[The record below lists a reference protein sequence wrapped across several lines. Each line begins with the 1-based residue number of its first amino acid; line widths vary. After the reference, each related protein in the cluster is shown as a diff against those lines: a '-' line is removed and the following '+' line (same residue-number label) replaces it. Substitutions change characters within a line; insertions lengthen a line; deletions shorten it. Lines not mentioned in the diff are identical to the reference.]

1 MSSDPRKNRYRKR
14 NPLRHRRDSN
24 ARGHTRKKVER
35 EPKTF
40 IDIKND
46 IETKS
51 EEQLIEERINGLKS
65 SLFNLNNNLEQ
76 PIRGID
82 ELGLKIL
89 GLEGRIIDL
98 RKMNYKNLIY
108 LEKKQLELGK
118 KWNSEHSFLK
128 ISAEEKTSEIRISL
142 SNLQR
147 ELNQMRAR
155 TTNQNHSRI
164 ELYESRYNNI
174 RNNHS
179 IMGDQISQQLTPFRE
194 KYNDVNK
201 DLSIAEKTIDLLI
214 HPSFSWKQSEHPLIS
229 VKAEDMGKNIDGI
242 LTLTNHRFLFESE
255 KEIVL
260 KKVLFIATEK
270 KTTRQLKVNQPI
282 GVIEK
287 IEKGRVSFL
296 KGTGL
301 FIRFKPESNI
311 KEMKIDTTNEDA
323 ENILRFFNW
332 IVSGKADLEL
342 NEGKEDNDRTDSLEN
357 QEILCSFCSAP
368 YRNEVYRGQTTVQC
382 NYCGTMIRI

>member
-14 NPLRHRRDSN
+14 NPLRYRRDSN
-24 ARGHTRKKVER
+24 KVHSHAHKKVER
-35 EPKTF
+35 EPKVF
-40 IDIKND
+40 IDKKND
-46 IETKS
+46 VETKS
-51 EEQLIEERINGLKS
+51 EEQLLEERYNRLKS
-65 SLFNLNNNLEQ
+65 GLLNFKNNLEQ

-89 GLEGRIIDL
+89 GLEGRILDL
-98 RKMNYKNLIY
+98 RKMNYRNLIY
-108 LEKKQLELGK
+108 LEKKQLELGN
-118 KWNSEHSFLK
+118 KWNSELSYLK
-128 ISAEEKTSEIRISL
+128 TSAEGKISEIRITL

-147 ELNQMRAR
+147 ELNQ

-164 ELYESRYNNI
+164 ELYESRFNNI
-174 RNNHS
+174 RNNHT
-179 IMGDQISQQLTPFRE
+179 IIGDQISHQLTLFRE
-194 KYNDVNK
+194 QYNDVNK
-201 DLSIAEKTIDLLI
+201 DLSIAEKTIDLLT
-214 HPSFSWKQSEHPLIS
+214 HPSFSWKHYEHPLIS

-242 LTLTNHRFLFESE
+242 LTLTNQRFLFESE

-270 KTTRQLKVNQPI
+270 KTTRQLIVNQPI

-301 FIRFKPESNI
+301 FIQFKPESQI

-342 NEGKEDNDRTDSLEN
+342 DEGKENDDIFNNLDNLEV
-357 QEILCSFCSAP
+357 LCSFCGAP
-368 YRNEVYRGQTTVQC
+368 YRNEVYRGQTTIQC
-382 NYCGTMIRI
+382 DYCGTMIRI